1 MPGVA
6 TSLLQVF
13 GGTVPGALQEAER
26 CKRASPVGV
35 GLVLHRALHYL
46 RLPNSRQSAF
56 RSVDSR
62 QDSPELRQPTQKRQ
76 SKSVSCC
83 CLQRKPILRF
93 RHQWESRLVGLPA
106 RVKESLS
113 TRQLHQP
120 IFADKIVDN
129 LGRLLSEGRVEGQ
142 PIPNGPALK
151 HRPIRRR
158 LAPGQQRPLPRNVRE
173 GLGRRVVCCPKPKLG
188 VGVIEN
194 LLCPR
199 LPKNAHQVRN
209 TLERKRGQ
217 FRLVFRSAF
226 GAMTPSGGLWQE
238 NR

>member
-26 CKRASPVGV
+26 CKRASPVGI

-62 QDSPELRQPTQKRQ
+62 QDSPEMRQPTRMRR
-76 SKSVSCC
+76 SKSVSRG
-83 CLQRKPILRF
+83 CLQREAVLGF
-93 RHQWESRLVGLPA
+93 RHQWEARLVGLTA
-106 RVKESLS
+106 GIQKSLS
-113 TRQLHQP
+113 AREFHQP
-120 IFADKIVDN
+120 IFADQIVDN
-129 LGRLLSEGRVEGQ
+129 LGRLLSECRVEGQ

-151 HRPIRRR
+151 HRPIRSR
-158 LAPGQQRPLPRNVRE
+158 LAPGQQRALPRDVSE

-209 TLERKRGQ
+209 TLEREYGHEA
-217 FRLVFRSAF
+217 LAAS
-226 GAMTPSGGLWQE
+226 L
-238 NR
+238 

>member
-46 RLPNSRQSAF
+46 LLPNSRQSAF

-62 QDSPELRQPTQKRQ
+62 QDSPEMRQPTRMRQ
-76 SKSVSCC
+76 SKAVSRG
-83 CLQRKPILRF
+83 CLQREAVLGF
-93 RHQWESRLVGLPA
+93 RHQWEARLVGLTA
-106 RVKESLS
+106 GIQKSLS
-113 TRQLHQP
+113 AREFHQP

-129 LGRLLSEGRVEGQ
+129 LGRLLSECRVESQ

-151 HRPIRRR
+151 HRPIRSR

-188 VGVIEN
+188 GGVIEN
-194 LLCPR
+194 LLCAG
-199 LPKNAHQVRN
+199 LPENAHQVRN
-209 TLERKRGQ
+209 TLEREYGHEA
-217 FRLVFRSAF
+217 LAAS
-226 GAMTPSGGLWQE
+226 L
-238 NR
+238 